1 MEPICCEERRP
12 RKKLCCGDI
21 VLGVLF
27 FLLAIT
33 LGLIIGAVVAT
44 TLLANIAALIV
55 LAVVL
60 AILIVIRGIMLVCNK
75 KMQC

>member
-1 MEPICCEERRP
+1 MEPMCCEERRP

-27 FLLAIT
+27 VLLAATIGIIVGALAAAT
-33 LGLIIGAVVAT
+33 ILGALAAV
-44 TLLANIAALIV
+44 IV

-60 AILIVIRGIMLVCNK
+60 AILIVIRIILNICNK

>member
-1 MEPICCEERRP
+1 MEPICCEERKP

-27 FLLAIT
+27 VLLAVTI
-33 LGLIIGAVVAT
+33 GLIIGAVVAA
-44 TLLANIAALIV
+44 TLLENIAALIV

-60 AILIVIRGIMLVCNK
+60 GILIVIRGIMLVCNK